1 MTHNFKQRVMLTK
14 EKTIGE
20 FVAADFRAAEVFRK
34 YKIDFCCKGN
44 RTIEEACENKKVEP
58 SEIYEDLEK
67 ISQGKS
73 GDIDF
78 NSWPLDLLADYV
90 EKTHHRYVEENTAVL
105 IQYLNK
111 LCKVHGDRHPELF
124 EINDLFLESAKDLG
138 AHMKKEEL
146 ILFPFIK
153 KMVVAKQKGESL
165 ETPHFGSVESPV
177 AMMKHEHTVE
187 GDRFVKIAELTN
199 NYQFPDDACGTYQ
212 VTYKMLEDFEKDLHT
227 HIHLENNILFP
238 KAIALEKTFN

>member
-1 MTHNFKQRVMLTK
+1 MLTQ

-20 FVAADFRAAEVFRK
+20 MVAEDFRAAAVFRK

-44 RTIEEACENKKVEP
+44 RTIEEACENKKYSVAD
-58 SEIYEDLEK
+58 IYSDLEG
-67 ISQGKS
+67 ISDGKAS
-73 GDIDF
+73 DIDF

-90 EKTHHRYVEENTAVL
+90 EKTHHRYVEENSTVL

-124 EINDLFLESAKDLG
+124 EITKMFTESAQELA
-138 AHMKKEEL
+138 AHMQKEEL

-153 KMVVAKQKGESL
+153 KMVAAQSSGERV
-165 ETPHFGSVESPV
+165 EKPHFGSVENPV
-177 AMMKHEHTVE
+177 AMMKEEHTVE
-187 GDRFVKIAELTN
+187 GERFEEIAKLTN

-212 VTYKMLEDFEKDLHT
+212 VTYRMLEDFENDLHK

-238 KAIALEKTFN
+238 KAIELEKTF

>member
-1 MTHNFKQRVMLTK
+1 MYHKIKPNTMLTQ

-20 FVAADFRAAEVFRK
+20 LVAQDFRAAQVFRK

-44 RTIEEACENKKVEP
+44 RTIEEACENKKYSP
-58 SEIYEDLEK
+58 DQIYADLEQV
-67 ISQGKS
+67 SAEKS
-73 GDIDF
+73 GDTDF

-90 EKTHHRYVEENTAVL
+90 EKTHHRYVEENSTVL

-124 EINDLFLESAKDLG
+124 EITKLFTESAQELA

-153 KMVVAKQKGESL
+153 KMVAAKQSGEL
-165 ETPHFGSVESPV
+165 LVTPHFGTVENPV
-177 AMMKHEHTVE
+177 AMMKDEHETE
-187 GDRFVKIAELTN
+187 GERFVKIAELTN
-199 NYQFPDDACGTYQ
+199 GYQFPDDACGTYQ
-212 VTYKMLEDFEKDLHT
+212 VTYKMLEDFENDLHK

-238 KAIALEKTFN
+238 KAVALEKTF

>member
-1 MTHNFKQRVMLTK
+1 MFVQ
-14 EKTIGE
+14 EKTIGQM
-20 FVAADFRAAEVFRK
+20 VAEDFRAAAVFRK

-44 RTIEEACENKKVEP
+44 RTIEEACDNKKVTPE
-58 SEIYEDLEK
+58 EIYKDLDALNQAK
-67 ISQGKS
+67 A

-90 EKTHHRYVEENTAVL
+90 EKTHHRYVEENSTVL
-105 IQYLNK
+105 LQYLNK

-124 EINDLFLESAKDLG
+124 EINKLFTESAQELA

-153 KMVVAKQKGESL
+153 RMVAAKQNGEEL
-165 ETPHFGSVESPV
+165 PKPHFGTVENPV
-177 AMMKHEHTVE
+177 AMMKHEHTTE
-187 GDRFVKIAELTN
+187 GERFQKIAELTN
-199 NYQFPDDACGTYQ
+199 NYQFPEDACGTYQ
-212 VTYKMLEDFEKDLHT
+212 VTFRMLEDFEQDLHK

-238 KAIALEKTFN
+238 KAIELEKTF

>member
-1 MTHNFKQRVMLTK
+1 MLTK

-20 FVAADFRAAEVFRK
+20 MVAEDFRTAAVFRK

-44 RTIEEACENKKVEP
+44 RTIEEACENKKYSVA
-58 SEIYEDLEK
+58 EIYAELEN
-67 ISQGKS
+67 ISS
-73 GDIDF
+73 ENATDVDF

-90 EKTHHRYVEENTAVL
+90 EKTHHRYVEENSTVL
-105 IQYLNK
+105 MQYLNK

-124 EINDLFLESAKDLG
+124 EINKLFTASAQELA

-153 KMVVAKQKGESL
+153 KMVAAKAHGEDLQK
-165 ETPHFGSVESPV
+165 PHFGSVENPV
-177 AMMKHEHTVE
+177 AMMKDEHTVE
-187 GDRFVKIAELTN
+187 GERFEEIAKLTN
-199 NYQFPDDACGTYQ
+199 QYQFPEDACGTYQ
-212 VTYKMLEDFEKDLHT
+212 VTYRMLQDFEKDLHT

-238 KAIALEKTFN
+238 KAIALEKTF

>member
-1 MTHNFKQRVMLTK
+1 MLVQ
-14 EKTIGE
+14 EKTIGQM
-20 FVAADFRAAEVFRK
+20 VAEDFRAAAVFRK

-44 RTIEEACENKKVEP
+44 RTIEEACDNKKVTPE
-58 SEIYEDLEK
+58 EIYKDLDALNQAK
-67 ISQGKS
+67 A

-90 EKTHHRYVEENTAVL
+90 EKTHHRYVEENSTVL
-105 IQYLNK
+105 LQYLNK

-124 EINDLFLESAKDLG
+124 EINKLFTESAHELA

-153 KMVVAKQKGESL
+153 RMVAAKQNGEEL
-165 ETPHFGSVESPV
+165 PKPHFGTVENPV
-177 AMMKHEHTVE
+177 AMMKHEHTTE
-187 GDRFVKIAELTN
+187 GERFQKIAELTN
-199 NYQFPDDACGTYQ
+199 NYQFPEDACGTYQ
-212 VTYKMLEDFEKDLHT
+212 VTFRMLEDFEQDLHK

-238 KAIALEKTFN
+238 KAIELEKTF

>member
-1 MTHNFKQRVMLTK
+1 MLVQ
-14 EKTIGE
+14 EKTIGQM
-20 FVAADFRAAEVFRK
+20 VAEDFRAAAVFRK

-44 RTIEEACENKKVEP
+44 RTIEEACDNKKVTPE
-58 SEIYEDLEK
+58 EIYKDLDALNQAK
-67 ISQGKS
+67 A

-90 EKTHHRYVEENTAVL
+90 EKTHHRYVEENSTVL
-105 IQYLNK
+105 LQYLNK

-124 EINDLFLESAKDLG
+124 EINKLFTESAQELA

-153 KMVVAKQKGESL
+153 RMVAAKQNGEEL
-165 ETPHFGSVESPV
+165 PKPHFGTVENPV
-177 AMMKHEHTVE
+177 AMMKHEHTTE
-187 GDRFVKIAELTN
+187 GERFQKIAELTS
-199 NYQFPDDACGTYQ
+199 NYQFPEDACGTYQ
-212 VTYKMLEDFEKDLHT
+212 VTFRMLEDFEQDLHK

-238 KAIALEKTFN
+238 KAIELEKTF